1 MNKLNVVGRHA
12 HRRFER
18 KPDCKLLPA
27 GTIVLFDTANFLGEV
42 GPQHAARTLNAIISE
57 LVSQG
62 LCPVFIWEY
71 RSYLWVRGWQV
82 SIQEMCMLDALVEGD
97 NFVIIGE
104 SNDLSVKSEADDPIL
119 QYSTTLQELVR
130 VVIISCDRY
139 TEFAHSYPL
148 IVHTDRVR
156 QFAVL
161 RLADRIL
168 VAFKGLARAILIDG
182 EGVKPIARTC
192 SLTDIEAP
200 MVCPVENVDM
210 SCNGSEEEDDDWDP
224 GEDVVDRKRAKRRA
238 ECSRRDR
245 RLRVQAIR
253 DGHWQVARVSAR
265 RRAAAD
271 MAAISERLGGLQFA

>member
-1 MNKLNVVGRHA
+1 MKNHNHCTLSHKS
-12 HRRFER
+12 E
-18 KPDCKLLPA
+18 CELLSP
-27 GTIVLFDTANFLGEV
+27 GTIVLFDTANLLGEV

-82 SIQEMCMLDALVEGD
+82 SILEMCMLDTLVERN
-97 NFVIIGE
+97 NFVLVAE
-104 SNDLSVKSEADDPIL
+104 SGVPSVKSEADDFIL
-119 QYSTTLQELVR
+119 QYATTLQDAVC
-130 VVIISCDRY
+130 VSGDHFS
-139 TEFAHSYPL
+139 EFAHSYPW

-161 RLADRIL
+161 PLADRIL

-192 SLTDIEAP
+192 SLTDIETPIVRPA
-200 MVCPVENVDM
+200 ENVDM
-210 SCNGSEEEDDDWDP
+210 RCNGPATEDDDWDQ
-224 GEDVVDRKRAKRRA
+224 GEEVVDGKRAKRRA
-238 ECSRRDR
+238 ECARRDR
-245 RLRVQAIR
+245 RLRVQAIH
-253 DGHWQVARVSAR
+253 DGHWQVARISAR

-271 MAAISERLGGLQFA
+271 MAAISERLGYVRFA